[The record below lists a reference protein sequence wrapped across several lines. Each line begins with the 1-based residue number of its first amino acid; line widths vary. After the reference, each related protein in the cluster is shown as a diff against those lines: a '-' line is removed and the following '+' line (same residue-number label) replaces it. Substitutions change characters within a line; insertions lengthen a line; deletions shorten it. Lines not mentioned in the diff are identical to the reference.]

1 MKYLIFIDMRTLDE
15 AKSVYPHLVFKF
27 IDIDLTSDKRYI
39 YRMCE
44 MLANKE
50 ANEREI
56 KSVFS
61 NRCEINELL
70 SSDDV
75 DGRSLMQLIKDNAKG
90 NFRRRWYWYK
100 EAKDDWK
107 RTIIYEDENTTINKP
122 STFIESRNVGS
133 SIWCFCNNE
142 YKWEQHNFG
151 DEPETIYFVHSL
163 SVKKELEYCAVCVRT
178 NGDKLIID
186 GLHNYL
192 SRQNGAHSGYLSSIG
207 SKAEAKLVSDKT
219 PSLPSTTTQSTQ
231 NNKTDKNE
239 SKNINRKNTIR
250 LTESELKQIITESV
264 KNIISELDYRTYAN
278 AASASKD
285 KDEKFRGYPSK
296 QSRDLYDY
304 AFVKLSR
311 QVCGE
316 DDFALF
322 LAKYI
327 QLHGVDNKI
336 QKMMQQYTDGQKY
349 IQNNQTKWSKK

>member
-239 SKNINRKNTIR
+239 SKNMNRKNTIR
-250 LTESELKQIITESV
+250 LTESELKRVITESV
-264 KNIISELDYRTYAN
+264 KNILKEQQDGNVTDNPIINQLWNELMSIN
-278 AASASKD
+278 QGLIKD
-285 KDEKFRGYPSK
+285 I
-296 QSRDLYDY
+296 L
-304 AFVKLSR
+304 
-311 QVCGE
+311 
-316 DDFALF
+316 
-322 LAKYI
+322 
-327 QLHGVDNKI
+327 
-336 QKMMQQYTDGQKY
+336 QKY
-349 IQNNQTKWSKK
+349 GWGKSKELGNGVFKQIVKVSEAINTFDAVLRNRTADSDYWAMSAHEQD